1 MILQM
6 EAATPE
12 KDRLAAQ
19 RLMDQYRR
27 DLESLSHDMDSENNR
42 QLADLQV
49 LITSW
54 HLLVVCSSK
63 WCIEVWMMPVLVSS
77 MWLLKSD

>member
-1 MILQM
+1 MIFISKLKCFKPLHVMILQM

-27 DLESLSHDMDSENNR
+27 DLESLSHDMDSEKNR

-49 LITSW
+49 LITAW

-63 WCIEVWMMPVLVSS
+63 
-77 MWLLKSD
+77 